1 LLEGENKPY
10 DLLEHT
16 ADAMVR
22 VRGSGLEQLL
32 ENAAFAM
39 FDLQY
44 GLENVDESEERV
56 VEAAA
61 PDREMLLVRL
71 LTMLLSVSEAEG
83 LVFRRFEVA
92 VKRDART
99 PSGASSPFVARCTAR
114 GSRFDPARHERH
126 IHVKA
131 VTYHMLEVDEGKG
144 EAVIVFD
151 K

>member
-1 LLEGENKPY
+1 VEGANKPY

-22 VRGSGLEQLL
+22 VRGTGLERLL

-44 GLENVDESEERV
+44 GLGDVDEGEERV
-56 VEAAA
+56 VETAA

-83 LVFRRFEVA
+83 LVFRRFAVE
-92 VKRDART
+92 VKRDAT
-99 PSGASSPFVARCTAR
+99 THVGTSSPFAARCTAR
-114 GSRFDPARHERH
+114 GARFDPARHERH

-131 VTYHMLEVDEGKG
+131 VTYHMLDVDEVKG